1 MHAPLD
7 LELHEGWW
15 PDLVARYSE
24 PPRAYHS
31 PRHLEEVLLRWG
43 QVDGAEL
50 WIDRAS
56 SFAALCLHD
65 AVYVAGAPD
74 NEARSAALAESWCP
88 RFCPQ
93 ADPRVVAE
101 WILLTAQHGQL
112 KTEDL
117 KPQAALFLDCDMA
130 ILGESARRFA
140 LYERQIRQEYRQV
153 PELVY
158 LSGRRHF
165 LEGLLTQPIYHSTY
179 FSRLLEAR
187 ARTNIQQALAQ

>member
-7 LELHEGWW
+7 LALGDGWW
-15 PDLVARYSE
+15 SDLVARYSD
-24 PPRAYHS
+24 PPRAYHG

-43 QVDGAEL
+43 QVDGAAL
-50 WIDRAS
+50 WTDRAS

-74 NEARSAALAESWCP
+74 NEARSAELAALWCP
-88 RFCPQ
+88 RFFPQ
-93 ADPRVVAE
+93 ADPERVAE
-101 WILLTAQHGQL
+101 WVLLTAQHGKL
-112 KTEDL
+112 KAEDL
-117 KPQAALFLDCDMA
+117 DPQAALFLDCDMA

-153 PELVY
+153 PELIY

-165 LEGLLTQPIYHSTY
+165 LEGLLSRPIYHSTF

-187 ARTNIQQALAQ
+187 ARANIQQALAQ